1 MNKTDKLAQEQFG
14 GDQEAAVRHIIRTF
28 ETEELNEYASDFNK
42 EQAVLLLKIIAE
54 LATSCLSK
62 EEIADIAGENY
73 ILSQLGMTKEEVCSA
88 EQNPFERNLIRRLL
102 ILLMVVAV
110 PIGIAV
116 LFSDLGITME
126 LAASISGI
134 LISIM
139 VIPLG
144 EDTIKYFKFRKL
156 KKKYRKSGESA

>member
-1 MNKTDKLAQEQFG
+1 MLF
-14 GDQEAAVRHIIRTF
+14 
-28 ETEELNEYASDFNK
+28 
-42 EQAVLLLKIIAE
+42 LKIIAE

-102 ILLMVVAV
+102 ILLLVLAV

-134 LISIM
+134 LTSII
-139 VIPLG
+139 VLSLA